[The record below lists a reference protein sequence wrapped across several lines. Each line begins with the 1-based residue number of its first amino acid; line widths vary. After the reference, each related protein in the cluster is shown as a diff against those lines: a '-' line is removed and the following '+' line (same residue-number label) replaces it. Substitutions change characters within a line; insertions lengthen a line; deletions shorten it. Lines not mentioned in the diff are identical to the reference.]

1 MAAEER
7 KDRIYAFGYSPA
19 AVGMMESRSA
29 EQNAGFF
36 ASKLTPGM
44 SVLDIGC
51 GPGSITVGLAAVVS
65 PGEVTGIDIEPSQ
78 IALGQSRAESL
89 GLKNC
94 RFQTGSVYDLP
105 IADHS
110 VDAVFG
116 HTILMQFRDLAPV
129 LAEVRRVLKPGGL
142 IGFREVDFGASLY
155 HSEDSAVRK
164 VLSTLRQ
171 TILHNDGNPDVGHAL
186 PSIVSGAGFEIVSA
200 SATYTC
206 AATPKA
212 KLGMYGVMERLWEQ
226 ADFVAQAESLGMISA
241 EERAEMAGRLQQE
254 AAEPGSFS
262 GSTYVEVIARN
273 PSA

>member
-29 EQNAGFF
+29 EQHAGFF

-44 SVLDIGC
+44 GVLDIGC

-129 LAEVRRVLKPGGL
+129 LAEIRRVLKPGGL
-142 IGFREVDFGASLY
+142 IGFRETDFGANLY

-186 PSIVSGAGFEIVSA
+186 PSIVSGAGFEVVSA
-200 SATYTC
+200 SATYAG
-206 AATPKA
+206 AATPEA
-212 KLGMYGVMERLWEQ
+212 KLGMYGAIERLWEQ

-241 EERAEMAGRLQQE
+241 RERAEMAGRLQQE
-254 AAEPGSFS
+254 AAEPASFS
-262 GSTYVEVIARN
+262 GTTYVEIIARN